1 MSINYPKEKFEQ
13 AAYCFLVLYQKDEM
27 DMDMGQV
34 IERTISD
41 TILYCQN
48 DTLKKIRATIL
59 LLCYEITGYVLDM
72 RHIQQLRK
80 CLEIVEDNSFF
91 NERDWQDFQTDL
103 VTAKSYIEWS
113 MSKHSIGG
121 A

>member
-1 MSINYPKEKFEQ
+1 MNINYSKEKFEQ

-27 DMDMGQV
+27 NMDIGQV

-48 DTLKKIRATIL
+48 DTLKKVRATIL
-59 LLCYEITGYVLDM
+59 LVCYETTGYVLDM
-72 RHIQQLRK
+72 RHIQLLCK
-80 CLEIVEDNSFF
+80 YLEIVENNSLF
-91 NERDWQDFQTDL
+91 NEGDWQDFQTDL
-103 VTAKSYIEWS
+103 VVAKSYIEWS
-113 MSKHSIGG
+113 MSKHSTGG

>member
-41 TILYCQN
+41 TILS
-48 DTLKKIRATIL
+48 
-59 LLCYEITGYVLDM
+59 E
-72 RHIQQLRK
+72 
-80 CLEIVEDNSFF
+80 
-91 NERDWQDFQTDL
+91 
-103 VTAKSYIEWS
+103 
-113 MSKHSIGG
+113 
-121 A
+121 